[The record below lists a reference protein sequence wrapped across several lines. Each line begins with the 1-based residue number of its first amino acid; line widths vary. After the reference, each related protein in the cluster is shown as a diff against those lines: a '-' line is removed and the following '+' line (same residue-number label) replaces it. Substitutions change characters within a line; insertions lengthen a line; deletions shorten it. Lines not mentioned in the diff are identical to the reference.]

1 MPIGKGGLGKASMRA
16 LRRARKGSKLR
27 RLVGDVKD
35 LKKMVNKTIENKQQT
50 YNSGSA
56 LYITDIPLAQRPTLN
71 ITQGTADGDNR
82 PSAARIGNSI
92 TLMRTQLNL
101 QVRQSTSGLTNTVF
115 RILVVES
122 INGKEDLTIDDVL
135 QAGGGAL
142 VGTNQNAY
150 TSCYTTKTDTN
161 KRYKLHYDKVV
172 NLSTYKGGFF
182 SKKLTLRYGKS
193 GRVVNYDGNLPT
205 PTDYSLQILAVSE
218 QTSIGVAPILTYS
231 MRSTYKDA

>member
-1 MPIGKGGLGKASMRA
+1 MPNW
-16 LRRARKGSKLR
+16 RKGVQGPQRKRVR
-27 RLVGDVKD
+27 RRKGLASVKKDVKN

-56 LYITDIPLAQRPTLN
+56 LYITDIPLYQRPTLN
-71 ITQGTADGDNR
+71 MTQGAADGDNR
-82 PSAARIGNSI
+82 PSASRIGNSI

-122 INGKEDLTIDDVL
+122 VNGKEDITIDDVL

-142 VGTNQNAY
+142 VGTDQNAY

-182 SKKLTLRYGKS
+182 SKKLNLRYGKT
-193 GRVVNYDGNLPT
+193 GRVINYDGNNPT
-205 PTDYSLQILAVSE
+205 PTDYSLQIIAVGE
-218 QTSIGVAPILTYS
+218 QLTVGVAPILTYS